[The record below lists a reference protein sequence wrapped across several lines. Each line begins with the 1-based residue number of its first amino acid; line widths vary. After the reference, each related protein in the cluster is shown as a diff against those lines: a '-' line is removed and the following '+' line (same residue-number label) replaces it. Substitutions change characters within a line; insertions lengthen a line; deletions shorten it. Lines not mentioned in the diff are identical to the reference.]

1 MKLDN
6 KKIFETLNPNRV
18 WVPVLI
24 GLAIVFTM
32 FYLDPNLTSDNLK
45 VVVDASPFF
54 IFLSLELDIK
64 IRFVIFL
71 FQCFFYVVQSLSHF

>member
-54 IFLSLELDIK
+54 IFLSLLI
-64 IRFVIFL
+64 L
-71 FQCFFYVVQSLSHF
+71 